1 MKTKGLIFFVISI
14 SILLLSC
21 SKETTGP
28 NQNPTEIWDIVIDNG
43 IGNGTWELELLSDST
58 IVISGSWIF
67 DYGNN
72 AEVSCDFV
80 SSTFTFNNTDFMF
93 NADGTAHH
101 SGINQDSDFIL
112 TVSGSINNGEGNG
125 EYEIDFTQ
133 VEWES
138 LNGVWSGTL
147 NNGEGVTPIIQC
159 YDFKMHFTK
168 NYIRNNGWAILQLDD
183 EVLFNE
189 VNGDEIISFDNIISS
204 RGTVIYIQNYYNN
217 YGNHYIDIVAD
228 IDVPLG
234 EWYLKGYNYSCEPLG
249 EYEVTMNFPYGSY
262 TKCMTAPSWYSWT
275 HGGSTSSTITLDHQQ
290 YYLEEDGTISFFNAV
305 YNEDTGIAY
314 CDWEFDLSFNQG
326 EVNYYDFDLG
336 HEMLSKMIF
345 SNKDLDWSS
354 IVAYRNNY
362 MSRNSFHHNFSSD
375 DIGTEFM
382 AFYTMDFP
390 YEKLNFSV
398 SGYNDSN
405 TEYYSYSMMGDD
417 IPSNVSI
424 PDYTLSAN
432 FDYTNNKFEDISVD
446 EQADQIAA
454 YWTYDDRTLYV
465 SLTVYTDTDQEVI
478 EIPDIPE
485 VILNDLGIYLD
496 QLTLNNIGITDYDTA
511 DDFDDI
517 INMVFQQQSPF
528 ISLYNEG
535 YTYRKYDN
543 LEVMQKQKEIDKN
556 NTSGII
562 K

>member
-1 MKTKGLIFFVISI
+1 
-14 SILLLSC
+14 
-21 SKETTGP
+21 
-28 NQNPTEIWDIVIDNG
+28 
-43 IGNGTWELELLSDST
+43 
-58 IVISGSWIF
+58 
-67 DYGNN
+67 
-72 AEVSCDFV
+72 
-80 SSTFTFNNTDFMF
+80 
-93 NADGTAHH
+93 
-101 SGINQDSDFIL
+101 
-112 TVSGSINNGEGNG
+112 
-125 EYEIDFTQ
+125 
-133 VEWES
+133 
-138 LNGVWSGTL
+138 
-147 NNGEGVTPIIQC
+147 
-159 YDFKMHFTK
+159 
-168 NYIRNNGWAILQLDD
+168 
-183 EVLFNE
+183 
-189 VNGDEIISFDNIISS
+189 
-204 RGTVIYIQNYYNN
+204 
-217 YGNHYIDIVAD
+217 
-228 IDVPLG
+228 
-234 EWYLKGYNYSCEPLG
+234 
-249 EYEVTMNFPYGSY
+249 
-262 TKCMTAPSWYSWT
+262 
-275 HGGSTSSTITLDHQQ
+275 
-290 YYLEEDGTISFFNAV
+290 
-305 YNEDTGIAY
+305 
-314 CDWEFDLSFNQG
+314 
-326 EVNYYDFDLG
+326 
-336 HEMLSKMIF
+336 
-345 SNKDLDWSS
+345 
-354 IVAYRNNY
+354 